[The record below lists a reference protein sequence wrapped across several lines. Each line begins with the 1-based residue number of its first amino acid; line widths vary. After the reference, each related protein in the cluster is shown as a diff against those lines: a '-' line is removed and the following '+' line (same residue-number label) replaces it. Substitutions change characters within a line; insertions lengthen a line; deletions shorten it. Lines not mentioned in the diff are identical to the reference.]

1 MIAVQR
7 KKIFLPV
14 ILLEQD
20 ISDAFAGFGAF
31 GFDEMGVD
39 IVGGAHLAVTEHV
52 GDRHDIN
59 AVGDENGCG
68 GMPEGVRIDMRQVM
82 PLAEFA

>member
-1 MIAVQR
+1 MIDVQCT
-7 KKIFLPV
+7 KIFLPI

-31 GFDEMGVD
+31 GLDEMGVD

-52 GDRHDIN
+52 GDRHGIN